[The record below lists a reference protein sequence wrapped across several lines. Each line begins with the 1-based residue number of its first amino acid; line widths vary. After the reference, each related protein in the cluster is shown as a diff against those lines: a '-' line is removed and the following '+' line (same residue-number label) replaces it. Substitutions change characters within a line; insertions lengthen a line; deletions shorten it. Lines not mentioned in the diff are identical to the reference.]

1 MKKIYVKDLKPNN
14 SQFQERFLVKSSE
27 IREGNGGKRHLY
39 LTLGDNT
46 TEVAAVK
53 WSLSQKEVE
62 DYSRIEPGMVLAILG
77 KCSEYQGK
85 LQIVIDDIKQPA
97 PETYE
102 MADFIKSAPESSEDM
117 YQYIIDTIN
126 SFSDLDFRDLCLN
139 IYTER
144 KEQMLYWPA
153 AKGHHHAEYGGYLW
167 HVKRMVMQGKA
178 LCEIY
183 PVLKRDLLLA
193 GIILH
198 DVEKLDE
205 MLSDKYGVVSD
216 YTIKGKM
223 LGHLVMG
230 VEYVGNKCRELLID
244 KEKTLMLQHMILA
257 HHGQPDFGSPKLPMF
272 PEAEALHHI
281 DMIDARM
288 FTFEEA
294 LEFVEPG
301 TMSEKNFSLNNRELY
316 KATFSI

>member
-14 SQFQERFLVKSSE
+14 TLFQERFMVKSSE
-27 IREGNGGKRHLY
+27 IREGNAGKRHLY

-46 TEVAAVK
+46 TDVIAVK

-62 DYSRIEPGMVLAILG
+62 DYSRIEPGMILAILG

-97 PETYE
+97 PGTYD
-102 MADFIKSAPESSEDM
+102 MADFIKAAPESSEDM

-126 SFSDLDFRDLCLN
+126 SFSDTDFKDLCLN
-139 IYTER
+139 IYEER
-144 KEQMLYWPA
+144 KEKILYWPA
-153 AKGHHHAEYGGYLW
+153 AMSHHHNEYGGYLW

-183 PVLKRDLLLA
+183 PFLNRDLLLT

-198 DVEKLDE
+198 DVEKISE
-205 MLSDKYGVVSD
+205 MLSDEHGVVSD
-216 YTIKGKM
+216 YSIRGKL

-230 VEYVGNKCRELLID
+230 VEYIGDKCKELLID
-244 KEKTLMLQHMILA
+244 EEKTLVLQHMILA
-257 HHGQPDFGSPKLPMF
+257 HHGQPDWGSPKLPMI

-301 TMSEKNFSLNNRELY
+301 EMSDRNFSLNNRELY
-316 KATFSI
+316 KTSF